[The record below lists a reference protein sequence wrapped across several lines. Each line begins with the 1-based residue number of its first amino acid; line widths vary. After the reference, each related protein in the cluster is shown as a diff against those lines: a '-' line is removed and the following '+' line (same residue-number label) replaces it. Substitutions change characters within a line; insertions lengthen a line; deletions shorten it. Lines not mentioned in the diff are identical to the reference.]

1 MAAVLAMT
9 SSGHATSQTFIW
21 QANSE
26 PDIAG
31 YRLYYTSSTDPTPL
45 IADVGNVTRA
55 TIEGL
60 TRGVVYQFYA
70 TCYTTFGLES
80 DPSHT
85 VEVLIPSDPNI
96 NNPPVA
102 LGQTVTVVSG
112 ELTTITLEAHD
123 PEGARVSFN
132 YGSFPTHGTVSAYPV
147 LNGDRATITYQSRP
161 DYTGT
166 DEFMFFVNDGWNES
180 APGIVTIQV
189 TTVNTAPI
197 VDSGSDA
204 TVTLP
209 GWITLRGKVT
219 DEGLPGTHPEPLLAW
234 SQLSGPPG
242 AHIQS
247 PQYSHTQVTFIETG
261 TYVFRL
267 EAFDGE
273 LTGHDEVVIQVEAL
287 SNPSSPDVPP
297 YTLYLEAE
305 SGALD
310 HPMNPGDDPEASSSR
325 YIATDT
331 ATQGTATYTFDLP
344 IDADVVVWCR
354 VRTPSAAA
362 DSFSVSVDNDPFT
375 TDIYDASEGEF
386 STDWKWTP
394 LYGRGGIDRTEAYA
408 YAVAPR
414 VLTLAAGL
422 HQLTF
427 RGREAG
433 TQLDALILTT
443 DPTFDPV
450 AAESA
455 TTPPVLLN
463 LEPIADHGVGLRWST
478 IPGRR
483 YQIAYRDSL
492 DATPWMLLP
501 DTFRAS
507 TTTLVTQHPLPP
519 SAGQRFYRGMLL
531 P

>member
-394 LYGRGGIDRTEAYA
+394 LYGRGGIDRTARRRPTSAY
-408 YAVAPR
+408 VPR
-414 VLTLAAGL
+414 PRSRHATRCLDPHYGSHVRSRGSRIGHHPPSPAQSRTDRRPRRGPSLVDHPWPPIPDRLPRLA
-422 HQLTF
+422 
-427 RGREAG
+427 GR
-433 TQLDALILTT
+433 
-443 DPTFDPV
+443 
-450 AAESA
+450 
-455 TTPPVLLN
+455 
-463 LEPIADHGVGLRWST
+463 H
-478 IPGRR
+478 
-483 YQIAYRDSL
+483 SL
-492 DATPWMLLP
+492 DAAARHLPRQYHDPGNPASAPAVGRTTFLPRHALALTAETEKTP
-501 DTFRAS
+501 
-507 TTTLVTQHPLPP
+507 
-519 SAGQRFYRGMLL
+519 
-531 P
+531 